1 MLVIREVFHCKPG
14 KVRAMVEKFQAM
26 AKLMPSN
33 QSQGM
38 RVLTDFA
45 GERYWTVV
53 AEMQVASMA
62 EFEKMMNGEG
72 MSEAD
77 GKKMEKIMEGYHD
90 LVDQGYREVFKIE
103 EA

>member
-1 MLVIREVFHCKPG
+1 
-14 KVRAMVEKFQAM
+14 
-26 AKLMPSN
+26 
-33 QSQGM
+33 M
-38 RVLTDFA
+38 RILTDCA

-53 AEMQVASMA
+53 SEFQVPSMA